1 MTNEDM
7 QLLQTELA
15 ALRDA
20 AATANEALCSGR
32 KIGAVAGSIK
42 KKIDTHFFALM
53 AKSSP
58 KEAMILNARR
68 KTINC
73 AIAAESKLLREALK

>member
-20 AATANEALCSGR
+20 AEDADEALCAGR
-32 KIGAVAGSIK
+32 KIGAMSGSIK
-42 KKIDTHFFALM
+42 KKINDHFFALM

-58 KEAMILNARR
+58 KDAMILNARR
-68 KTINC
+68 NTINC
-73 AIAAESKLLREALK
+73 AITAESKLLRERLK

>member
-1 MTNEDM
+1 MTNEDA
-7 QLLQTELA
+7 QLLQVELA

-20 AATANEALCSGR
+20 AETANEALCCGR
-32 KIGAVAGSIK
+32 KIGAVAGVIRK
-42 KKIDTHFFALM
+42 RIDKNFFSLM

-58 KEAMILNARR
+58 TEAARLNARR
-68 KTINC
+68 VALGD